1 MGDAPPTAVAGP
13 PLPYGRRIE
22 LPGRG
27 ITFVREVEG
36 PTPDAPTVLL
46 LHGWIASAGLNWF
59 QVFESLRRDFRVIA
73 VDHRGHGRGLRSW
86 KPFRLADCADDCAA
100 LLDELGEG
108 PVIAVGYSMGGP
120 IAQLLWHRHRDLV
133 EGLVFCATARNFRG
147 KPAEKLTFRALGGL
161 SVLAR
166 GTPDSW
172 RRRAALRVLAGRTGE
187 GTYGGWAL
195 REYRR
200 GDPATIIEAGAAIGR
215 YSSHEWIHEIDVPTA
230 VVVTELDQV
239 VPPHRQRKLAEAIPG
254 ATVHPVRGDHVCC
267 VQAADR
273 FVPALLG
280 ACADVA
286 ARR

>member
-1 MGDAPPTAVAGP
+1 MVA
-13 PLPYGRRIE
+13 I
-22 LPGRG
+22 
-27 ITFVREVEG
+27 
-36 PTPDAPTVLL
+36 
-46 LHGWIASAGLNWF
+46 
-59 QVFESLRRDFRVIA
+59 
-73 VDHRGHGRGLRSW
+73 DHRGHGRGIRSEDR
-86 KPFRLADCADDCAA
+86 FRLADCADDAAAACAA
-100 LLDELGEG
+100 LGVDR
-108 PVIAVGYSMGGP
+108 VIAVGYSMGGP

-133 EGLVFCATARNFRG
+133 AGLVFCATARNFRG

-187 GTYGGWAL
+187 GTYGEWAL

-239 VPPHRQRKLAEAIPG
+239 VPPHRQRKLAAAIPG

-267 VQAADR
+267 AQHPER
-273 FVPALLG
+273 FVPALVG
-280 ACADVA
+280 ACTDVA
-286 ARR
+286 SRLPRP